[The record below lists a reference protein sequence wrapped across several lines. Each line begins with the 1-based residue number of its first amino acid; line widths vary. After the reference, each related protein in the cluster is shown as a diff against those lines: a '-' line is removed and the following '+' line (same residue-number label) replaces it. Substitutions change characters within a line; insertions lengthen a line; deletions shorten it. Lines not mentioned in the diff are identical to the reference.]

1 MVNRGH
7 GQAEIERLLQQL
19 LCYSVAAAPFNKA
32 SGGATFKPRYWWSTF
47 NKDALTDKIQ
57 ELALLLFDVVP
68 HSAATER
75 TFSIAGWL
83 QSKTRNRM
91 TVGTTGKLSAI
102 KLHYNAQRPAVPEQ
116 RINLAAAARKRARTD
131 AAVDL
136 TAAAAHRGEVEEVTE
151 PTLLDRAAADT
162 DVIADDDAA
171 ELMDA
176 LQGAFDQEG
185 SPNNSVLPSADCAER
200 VEAEAE
206 AKAAAAF
213 KIHIYSLG
221 VDALQQRLLKS
232 WPGVDLRSDKL
243 YPSETVVVIE
253 QRIAGELGTNTAPVD
268 IAALVANVL
277 GKAQ

>member
-1 MVNRGH
+1 
-7 GQAEIERLLQQL
+7 
-19 LCYSVAAAPFNKA
+19 
-32 SGGATFKPRYWWSTF
+32 
-47 NKDALTDKIQ
+47 
-57 ELALLLFDVVP
+57 VVQTL
-68 HSAATER
+68 S
-75 TFSIAGWL
+75 L
-83 QSKTRNRM
+83 
-91 TVGTTGKLSAI
+91 GKLSAI
-102 KLHYNAQRPAVPEQ
+102 KLHYNAQRPSVPEQ

-136 TAAAAHRGEVEEVTE
+136 TAAAANRGEVEVIE
-151 PTLLDRAAADT
+151 PTLLDEAAADT
-162 DVIADDDAA
+162 DVIADDDAT

-176 LQGAFDQEG
+176 LQGAFDQDG
-185 SPNNSVLPSADCAER
+185 SPINGVLPSADCAER

-213 KIHIYSLG
+213 KTQIYSLG

-253 QRIAGELGTNTAPVD
+253 QRVAGELGTNTAPVD
-268 IAALVANVL
+268 KAALVANAL